1 MIDVLIADDHPVI
14 RELLRQ
20 VLEVYP
26 DLSVVAEAVDG
37 EDAVLQA
44 ARFRPA
50 VVIVD
55 IHMPRMSGMDTTKMI
70 KLKSPSTVV
79 IALTAGEPDHE
90 DRAMIFAGASSVI
103 NKADVVYKLYP
114 AILDAVRQLL
124 KSSSFAPYLNRS

>member
-1 MIDVLIADDHPVI
+1 MIDVLIADHHPVI

-20 VLEVYP
+20 VLKVYP

-55 IHMPRMSGMDTTKMI
+55 IHMPGMSGMDTTKII
-70 KLKSPSTVV
+70 KLKSPSTLV
-79 IALTAGEPDHE
+79 IGLTAGEPDHE
-90 DRAMIFAGASSVI
+90 DMAMISAGATSVI
-103 NKADVVYKLYP
+103 NKAEMWSVNC
-114 AILDAVRQLL
+114 ILP
-124 KSSSFAPYLNRS
+124 S

>member
-1 MIDVLIADDHPVI
+1 M
-14 RELLRQ
+14 
-20 VLEVYP
+20 LEVYP

-70 KLKSPSTVV
+70 KLKSPCTVV
-79 IALTAGEPDHE
+79 IALTAGEPDQE
-90 DRAMIFAGASSVI
+90 DRAMISAGASSVI
-103 NKADVVYKLYP
+103 NKADVVCKLYP
-114 AILDAVRQLL
+114 AILDAVNSI
-124 KSSSFAPYLNRS
+124 KTAS

>member
-1 MIDVLIADDHPVI
+1 MIDVLIADHHPVI

-20 VLEVYP
+20 VLKVYP

-55 IHMPRMSGMDTTKMI
+55 IHMPGMSGMDTRKII
-70 KLKSPSTVV
+70 KLKSPSTLV
-79 IALTAGEPDHE
+79 IGLTAGEPDHE
-90 DRAMIFAGASSVI
+90 DMAMISAGATSVI
-103 NKADVVYKLYP
+103 NKADVVCKLYP
-114 AILDAVRQLL
+114 AILDAVN
-124 KSSSFAPYLNRS
+124 SSKTAS